1 MVPARCRAN
10 TLRGRFTASS
20 NVTKDWIAM
29 IAGDTARGIVTAAKG
44 ASEFARNPLGG

>member
-1 MVPARCRAN
+1 MPARCRAN

-20 NVTKDWIAM
+20 NVTKDAM

-44 ASEFARNPLGG
+44 ASEFAPNLLGG

>member
-44 ASEFARNPLGG
+44 ASEFARNLLDG